1 MIRSTKPSIF
11 RVGDVRDDGT
21 AVVVSGWG
29 LGMCSAG
36 CACHRDPVGGQLAID
51 EDAGSGMLGLVSHS
65 EDVCDCCEPWT
76 ADELSGILRD
86 LAAVEALVSQ
96 EPLAG

>member
-29 LGMCSAG
+29 LGMCAMACS
-36 CACHRDPVGGQLAID
+36 CHRDPVGGQLAID
-51 EDAGSGMLGLVSHS
+51 EDAGTGMLGLACHA
-65 EDVCDCCEPWT
+65 EGGCDCCEPWT
-76 ADELSGILRD
+76 AEELSAILRD
-86 LAAVEALVSQ
+86 LAAVEALVAQ